1 VSRGL
6 VLEVAASVE
15 SRCTILNDCGVEI
28 SARSRYSIL
37 RSNNVESSMD
47 PHELATTTEA
57 SDSELLV
64 SYFVPTLRV
73 LYSGAEGVVNRA
85 PVVLQTGPTV
95 VGRTPSGPSR
105 IGLPHDRRVSR
116 DHFRLH
122 VSVTDGI
129 RAKATDLNS
138 RNGMRIDGART
149 KEAEL
154 HDGTL
159 IRVGNSFMIFRHE
172 PTGMRE
178 VTSSKLVGVSPSIR
192 ELRRNVALF
201 APSEATVLITGESG
215 TGKEVTARALHQAM
229 RKERSFHCCQLRGNP
244 RVSRREPVLWP

>member
-1 VSRGL
+1 MRLWRFLAGGSTLGL
-6 VLEVAASVE
+6 TVK
-15 SRCTILNDCGVEI
+15 
-28 SARSRYSIL
+28 
-37 RSNNVESSMD
+37 NNLESSMD

-73 LYSGAEGVVNRA
+73 LYSGAEGIVNRA

-95 VGRTPSGPSR
+95 VGRTPSGPGR
-105 IGLPHDRRVSR
+105 LGLPHDRRVSR
-116 DHFRLH
+116 DHFRLD
-122 VSVTDGI
+122 VSVNDGI

-149 KEAEL
+149 SESEL
-154 HDGTL
+154 VDGTL

-215 TGKEVTARALHQAM
+215 TGKEVTA
-229 RKERSFHCCQLRGNP
+229 
-244 RVSRREPVLWP
+244 